1 MKIGRLVV
9 LFRYSCRQVNKAFNP
24 RQVIPTKL
32 DGGVIPAITI
42 HSMAAFFFIY
52 ITLFAVGAICVA
64 ATGVD
69 LVTALTAAASCL
81 GNIGPGLAVVGPWG
95 NFGSLPPLTKWV
107 LSLLMLAGRLELL
120 PLLVLFSPRFWHK

>member
-1 MKIGRLVV
+1 MTTTGFSSDNFDRWPDLARALLLVLMFFGACTGSTSGAMKIGRLVV

-64 ATGVD
+64 ATG
-69 LVTALTAAASCL
+69 
-81 GNIGPGLAVVGPWG
+81 
-95 NFGSLPPLTKWV
+95 
-107 LSLLMLAGRLELL
+107 
-120 PLLVLFSPRFWHK
+120 